1 MVTTA
6 IDRFGLRCF
15 KIALSG
21 AQRAAGSGVG
31 QHGGPP
37 SPLWRLRSGTLRAR
51 LAWLAVACVAPVWLV
66 AGFLVFQSYHDK
78 RALVEQHM
86 LDTAR
91 ALSLTV
97 DQYLSNIQG
106 MLRLLASS
114 PYLATNDLAAFH
126 RQARDVLIDY
136 PEADIILADADGQQR
151 INTYRTFGEP
161 LPRRNVPDSVHRL
174 FETGQPI
181 ITDLFQG
188 AMTKRFMIGL
198 DVPVMQDGRVI
209 YDLSMTLPAAKL
221 GDILLHERLPLAWLG
236 VIVDR
241 NGVVAART
249 LNPDRFVGQS
259 VRPIFHQWLSLRNE
273 GVFDMP
279 SFEEIPGTWAFT
291 RSSETGWTVALSVPT
306 GLLLADAHR
315 WLLWTV
321 AGASLAS
328 VLGIG
333 LALIIGRRIARS
345 IQGLTGP
352 ATALGHGEPVTI
364 GPLDLHETNEVG
376 QALTQASRALQERS
390 QERDIAERILAERTR
405 KLERHYENLQ
415 SLNEIA
421 ALSWGT
427 TQSLLSRALALGA
440 RHLGFE
446 TGVISRVEGTR
457 AIIEYQ
463 AERANQKEAS
473 PSPSTL
479 TFDLDGTYCALT
491 LESDDVVLVPHRPQ
505 QPEAQRLH
513 SPHPALGAVSAESY
527 AGAPIRVCGQPY
539 GTVHFA
545 SAIPSP
551 HGFDEGDL
559 EFMRLLGR
567 WIGTALERDLSD
579 REIHTARHDA
589 ETANQAKTEFLAM
602 MSHEIRTPLTVILGF
617 SEIIR
622 DQAFGP
628 INNSTYTEYANDINT
643 SGHHLLDVVND
654 ILDIAKIEAGKMEIS
669 PELIEPAAL
678 LTTAIRLVKER
689 ALRRDLVIDHAAPQT
704 LPFLWADPRAAKQI
718 LFNLLSNAIKF
729 TPRGGRITVTAAA
742 NGGSGGGDGGDLLVT
757 VTDTGIGIPP
767 DHLQRVLRPF
777 ERIDNRYT
785 RKANGTGL
793 GLPLVKALMELH
805 NGSLTI
811 NSGPGI
817 GTTVS
822 LRFPPPPGKTPSSL
836 DIAPSR
842 LPLNTGHAHLRP

>member
-1 MVTTA
+1 VVTTA
-6 IDRFGLRCF
+6 IDRFSLRRF
-15 KIALSG
+15 KIAASD
-21 AQRAAGSGVG
+21 AQPTPGPGVG
-31 QHGGPP
+31 QCGGSP
-37 SPLWRLRSGTLRAR
+37 SPLWRLRNGTLRAQ

-97 DQYLSNIQG
+97 DQYLTNIQG

-114 PYLATNDLAAFH
+114 PYLAANDLAAFH
-126 RQARDVLIDY
+126 QQARNVLIDY

-151 INTYRTFGEP
+151 VNTYRAFGEP
-161 LPRRNVPDSVHRL
+161 LPRRNVPKSVHRL

-188 AMTKRFMIGL
+188 AITKRFMIGL
-198 DVPVMQDGRVI
+198 DVPVMRDGRVI
-209 YDLSMTLPAAKL
+209 YDLSMTFPAAKL

-236 VIVDR
+236 VVIDR

-249 LNPDRFVGQS
+249 LNPNRFVGQS
-259 VRPIFHQWLSLRNE
+259 VRPVFRQWLSLRNE

-291 RSSETGWTVALSVPT
+291 QSQDTGWTVALSVPT

-315 WLLWTV
+315 WLLWTMV
-321 AGASLAS
+321 GASLAS
-328 VLGIG
+328 ALGIG
-333 LALIIGRRIARS
+333 LAWIMGRRIARS
-345 IQGLTGP
+345 IQALTGP

-390 QERDIAERILAERTR
+390 QERDLAEHILAERTR
-405 KLERHYENLQ
+405 KVERHYENLR

-421 ALSWGT
+421 ALSQGT
-427 TQSLLSRALALGA
+427 TRDLLSQALALGA

-446 TGVISRVEGTR
+446 TGVISRAEGTR
-457 AIIEYQ
+457 AVIEYQ
-463 AERANQKEAS
+463 AERTDQTET
-473 PSPSTL
+473 PSLSTSL

-491 LESDDVVLVPHRPQ
+491 LQNNDVVLVPHRTQ
-505 QPEAQRLH
+505 QPEAQQLH

-527 AGAPIRVCGQPY
+527 AGAPIWVCGQPY

-545 SAIPSP
+545 SAMPSP
-551 HGFDEGDL
+551 HRFDEGDL

-567 WIGTALERDLSD
+567 WIGTALEHDLSD
-579 REIHTARHDA
+579 REIRTARQDA

-628 INNSTYTEYANDINT
+628 IENATYTEYANDINT

-654 ILDIAKIEAGKMEIS
+654 ILDIAKIEAGKMEIT
-669 PELIEPAAL
+669 PERIEPAAL
-678 LTTAIRLVKER
+678 LATAIRLVKER
-689 ALRRDLVIDHAAPQT
+689 ALRRDLILEHTAPTT

-742 NGGSGGGDGGDLLVT
+742 ADGDGNGEGRGGRDLVIT
-757 VTDTGIGIPP
+757 VTDTGIGIPS
-767 DHLQRVLRPF
+767 DQLQRVLRPF

-793 GLPLVKALMELH
+793 GLPLVKALMALH

-822 LRFPPPPGKTPSSL
+822 LRFPPPPREGVVSQGPPV
-836 DIAPSR
+836 APTKDS
-842 LPLNTGHAHLRP
+842 PAF